1 MKGGAAGLSCPACI
15 GVSLVA
21 ERVPALAGLTEA
33 EGGSVLCVQ
42 TFDDVARLAT
52 ALPEVT
58 EGVEKHRKIHTTWL
72 VDGKVFAW
80 ERPFSKAD
88 IKRFG
93 DQRPPDGPILA
104 IRTADLAE
112 KEAILAS
119 NQDVFFTIPHFNGF
133 SAYLVLL
140 DNVDASALT
149 EALTDGWL
157 ACAPRDLA
165 DRYVA
170 GGNAAEGG

>member
-1 MKGGAAGLSCPACI
+1 M
-15 GVSLVA
+15 
-21 ERVPALAGLTEA
+21 
-33 EGGSVLCVQ
+33 Q

-58 EGVEKHRKIHTTWL
+58 EGVDKHRKTNLTWE
-72 VDGKVFAW
+72 VSGKAFAW

-93 DQRPPDGPILA
+93 DRQPPEGPILA

-112 KEAILAS
+112 KEAILAA
-119 NQDVFFTIPHFNGF
+119 NQDAFFTIPHFEGF
-133 SAYLVLL
+133 AAYLVLL
-140 DNVDASALT
+140 DKVTAKALK

-157 ACAPRDLA
+157 ACAPPAVA
-165 DRYVA
+165 DRYA
-170 GGNAAEGG
+170 RGEAEDG

>member
-1 MKGGAAGLSCPACI
+1 
-15 GVSLVA
+15 
-21 ERVPALAGLTEA
+21 
-33 EGGSVLCVQ
+33 VQ

-58 EGVEKHRKIHTTWL
+58 EGVDKHRKTNLTWE
-72 VDGKVFAW
+72 VGGKAFAW

-93 DQRPPDGPILA
+93 DRQPPQGPILA

-112 KEAILAS
+112 KEAILAG
-119 NQDVFFTIPHFNGF
+119 NHDAFFTIPHFDGF
-133 SAYLVLL
+133 AAYLVLL
-140 DNVDASALT
+140 DKVTAKALK

-165 DRYVA
+165 DQYGNSEVR
-170 GGNAAEGG
+170 GG

>member
-1 MKGGAAGLSCPACI
+1 
-15 GVSLVA
+15 
-21 ERVPALAGLTEA
+21 
-33 EGGSVLCVQ
+33 VQ
-42 TFDDVARLAT
+42 TFDDVARLANG
-52 ALPEVT
+52 LPQVT
-58 EGVEKHRKIHTTWL
+58 EGVDKYRKVNKTWE
-72 VDGKVFAW
+72 VGGKAFAW

-93 DQRPPDGPILA
+93 DQQPPEGSILA

-112 KEAILAS
+112 KEAILAAHP
-119 NQDVFFTIPHFNGF
+119 DAFFTIEHFNGY
-133 SAYLVLL
+133 SAYLVQL
-140 DNVDASALT
+140 DRVTPEELS

-170 GGNAAEGG
+170 GEGG